1 MLYIVYKSTFCCSQT
16 PLHKNISFLMIRI
29 LVIHVFRNNLNY
41 KGETWFSLSKKKK
54 QKTKKQYCF
63 LWFSKE
69 YSEVNKIINDDLFII
84 PMSAW
89 EIWSLKWGSKNQFY
103 CKPFGHFCPF
113 NYKAGGGG
121 GEKWSTSSS
130 VDVSMK
136 PFQSSLWH
144 ELIQINSCSRQGPD

>member
-1 MLYIVYKSTFCCSQT
+1 MFSEIILIIGVKHDFLYQ
-16 PLHKNISFLMIRI
+16 
-29 LVIHVFRNNLNY
+29 
-41 KGETWFSLSKKKK
+41 KG
-54 QKTKKQYCF
+54 KTKNKETVLFFMVFQILCLYF
-63 LWFSKE
+63 YTKE